1 MMITSEQ
8 KVKALR
14 ALYPTGTILV
24 LDHMDDSQAPPVG
37 TLGTVT
43 HVDDMGSIHMRW
55 ENGSSLALIPGEDQ
69 FHKILDKDKGD

>member
-14 ALYPTGTILV
+14 ALYPAGTIIA
-24 LDHMDDSQAPPVG
+24 LDYMDDSQAPPAG

-55 ENGSSLALIPGEDQ
+55 ENGSSLALIPDEDQ